1 MTVAK
6 KPKEL
11 RELTEGR
18 LELLPVSES
27 EGNNSGGRKVRAIG
41 ITADVVNAN
50 RRIYPRAVLSAAVAD
65 LNTHL
70 TESPG
75 QGRLVLTGES
85 EHPSVKGGRPNLLE
99 TVVRWDTTSLDT
111 EGRVMLEGTIVPTSK
126 GRDILALIEHGVPL
140 GVSMR
145 GYGHAESADH
155 AGKRVDRVKELRITG
170 FDFVAE
176 PSDPYA
182 RLIESR
188 EEETMS
194 DEVAVKTE
202 EAKEARNPEKELLE
216 RQIEEGKQAKAELE
230 KAQAE
235 LTETRKAAAKLEA
248 MERAAA
254 VDNAI
259 TEATK
264 DLKYGEDLNKLF
276 VEAVRAAKPATPE
289 AVTSLV
295 EAKRKE
301 YDAIAA
307 GRKLGTM
314 GKPTGTTIEKVRTGF
329 EESTGLPEYLY
340 PSHRFMERLIQ
351 FSEAKH
357 RDYSRKELSPAEM
370 YAKQYLEAFD
380 NAHRRQ
386 LMAEARILRELEEAE
401 QVSDLNLPYSVNRAI
416 VMEAVP
422 SLVALSV
429 FDFGLAETS
438 PTRVYFEA
446 YSAESGATAAVTD
459 ETFTAD
465 HDTWVS
471 LANKRVQPG
480 TLVVELGGTSTVKT
494 EYTDYVADYANGRI
508 MILSTGT
515 ISDSADLDITYT
527 YNVVRAGE
535 LAAIQRGKGTLSYQ
549 TIELA
554 ADRLATEI
562 SDEAITF
569 ASSQL
574 GWDAR
579 AKTVGMLIRE
589 IREMID
595 SGIMRL
601 AIAQAHIAAN
611 SGGTWTSA
619 SDPLSELVEK
629 IGVAKVA
636 IQNDYYMP
644 TAVLMS
650 VTNADRLSNWDG
662 YTAAGARAVS
672 REGTGL
678 LGAGDTGLTVKALPV
693 FASTEM
699 PDTKILVVNRELVQH
714 RVLSSKPMT
723 LKGPYPSFSSNKLV
737 ASEQWYVEEYNQ
749 TVALLAN
756 KGAYVTVA

>member
-1 MTVAK
+1 MAVAI
-6 KPKEL
+6 KPKEI

-18 LELLPVSES
+18 LELLPLS
-27 EGNNSGGRKVRAIG
+27 EGEGTNNGGRRVRAIG

-70 TESPG
+70 TESAG

-99 TVVRWDTTSLDT
+99 TVVKWSTAEMST
-111 EGRVMLEGTIVPTSK
+111 EGQVMLEGTIVPTSK
-126 GRDILALIEHGVPL
+126 GRDILTLIEHGVPL

-145 GYGHAESADH
+145 GYGHSESADQ
-155 AGKRVDRVKELRITG
+155 AGKRVERVKELRITG

-182 RLIESR
+182 RLIESKM
-188 EEETMS
+188 EKTMN
-194 DEVAVKTE
+194 DDVAVKPTE
-202 EAKEARNPEKELLE
+202 EARNPEKELLQRE
-216 RQIEEGKQAKAELE
+216 IEEGKKAKADLE
-230 KAQAE
+230 KAQIE
-235 LTETRKAAAKLEA
+235 LTETRKAAEELANMK
-248 MERAAA
+248 RAAA

-259 TEATK
+259 TESTK
-264 DLKYGEDLNKLF
+264 DLKYGEDLNRLF
-276 VEAVRAAKPATPE
+276 VEAVRAAKPDSPD
-289 AVTSLV
+289 AVTTLV

-307 GRKLGTM
+307 TEKLGKM

-329 EESTGLPEYLY
+329 EEATGLPEFLY
-340 PSHRFMERLIQ
+340 PAHRVTERLIQ
-351 FSEAKH
+351 FSEAK
-357 RDYSRKELSPAEM
+357 RRKSDGDNLTPAEM
-370 YAKQYLEAFD
+370 YTKAYIEAFD
-380 NAHRRQ
+380 TVHRRA
-386 LMAEARILRELEEAE
+386 LMEEARVLRELEEAG
-401 QVSDLNLPYSVNRAI
+401 QLSDLNLPYSVNRAI

-422 SLVALSV
+422 SLVSLSV

-446 YSAESGATAAVTD
+446 YTGESGSFATVTD
-459 ETFTAD
+459 ETYTAD
-465 HDTWVS
+465 HDTWVN
-471 LANKRVQPG
+471 LANKRVRAG
-480 TLVVELGGTSTVKT
+480 TLVVELGGTGTTRT
-494 EYTDYVADYANGRI
+494 EYTDYVVDYANGRV
-508 MILSTGT
+508 MILSTG
-515 ISDSADLDITYT
+515 IIADAADLDITYT
-527 YNVVRAGE
+527 YEAVRGGE
-535 LAAIQRGKGTLSYQ
+535 LSAIQRGKGALTFQ
-549 TIELA
+549 TIELF

-569 ASSQL
+569 ASTQL

-579 AKTVGMLIRE
+579 ARTVGMLIRE

-601 AIAQAHIAAN
+601 GIAQAHIAAN
-611 SGGTWTSA
+611 SGGTWVSA
-619 SDPLSELVEK
+619 TDPLSDLVEK
-629 IGVAKVA
+629 IGVAKVT
-636 IQNDYYMP
+636 IQNDYYTP

-662 YTAAGARAVS
+662 YTASGARAVS
-672 REGTGL
+672 REGAGL

-699 PDTKILVVNRELVQH
+699 PDTKILILNRELVQH
-714 RVLSSKPMT
+714 RVLTSKPMT

-737 ASEQWYVEEYNQ
+737 ASEQWFVEEYNQ